1 MKVLMTKV
9 VPVVGFL
16 VQLLF
21 IVDVLIELYY
31 KLYTK
36 FKPKMNKATT
46 SESSTEN
53 KDEL

>member
-1 MKVLMTKV
+1 MTKV

-21 IVDVLIELYY
+21 IVDVLIELY